1 MKLLMENWREY
12 IKEVEAFDDI
22 ATTPEQIQQ
31 SIDWFYASPKFD
43 RGEKKGEESW
53 EGHTIITYG
62 LSKGDEFHY
71 VVNKEGNPVAYVATA
86 PFREGYAVGNVRKSV
101 KKPYASQLYQ
111 WLIDRYGVLYS
122 DKAQTTDGAKTWE
135 RFPNKKRVETEDED
149 GKGRWRHRIG
159 KEINEG
165 FIDLFYKRR
174 EDADVSVEKI
184 QRMYADYRLSRDL
197 RLGGNGKTGLKHLK
211 TKRARL
217 RRMKEIEDL
226 IPVLQGHVMDID
238 NIESELASGNFV
250 WPKEMRKAPYRGVG
264 MGRSLNSWFRDPDKA
279 LPHLRDDLLLGAIK
293 HLKKWHARFADS
305 LGIEKYEDD
314 PLRDVSAI
322 KAFMGTAKER

>member
-1 MKLLMENWREY
+1 VKLLMENWREY
-12 IKEVEAFDDI
+12 IKEN
-22 ATTPEQIQQ
+22 
-31 SIDWFYASPKFD
+31 
-43 RGEKKGEESW
+43 EE
-53 EGHTIITYG
+53 
-62 LSKGDEFHY
+62 
-71 VVNKEGNPVAYVATA
+71 V
-86 PFREGYAVGNVRKSV
+86 
-101 KKPYASQLYQ
+101 
-111 WLIDRYGVLYS
+111 
-122 DKAQTTDGAKTWE
+122 
-135 RFPNKKRVETEDED
+135 
-149 GKGRWRHRIG
+149 
-159 KEINEG
+159 NEG

-197 RLGGNGKTGLKHLK
+197 RLGGNGKTSLKSLK

-217 RRMKEIEDL
+217 RRMKEMGDL
-226 IPVLQGHVMDID
+226 IKVLQGHVMDID

-250 WPKEMRKAPYRGVG
+250 WPEEMTKPPSRGVG
-264 MGRSLNSWFRDPDKA
+264 MGRRLNRWFRDPSLRDRA
-279 LPHLRDDLLLGAIK
+279 LPYLRDDLLLGAIK